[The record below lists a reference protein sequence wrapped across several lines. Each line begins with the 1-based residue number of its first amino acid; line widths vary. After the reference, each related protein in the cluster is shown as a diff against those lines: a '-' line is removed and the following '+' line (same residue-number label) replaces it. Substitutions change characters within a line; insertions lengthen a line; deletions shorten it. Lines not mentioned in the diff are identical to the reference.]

1 MNTEID
7 ALAAVNEA
15 LDRLDHSLLSEKMAL
30 RVVAFECPNVMVF
43 VFNPSVA
50 EMIDLLLRLLFSDH
64 LATGFR
70 QLPRSVF
77 RRREGWCDHQPS
89 LLQILL
95 APPLRFRQ
103 WNSDFENPRIVP
115 THHHYN

>member
-1 MNTEID
+1 MNTEIN

-15 LDRLDHSLLSEKMAL
+15 LDRFDHSLFSEKMAL

-64 LATGFR
+64 LATGLR
-70 QLPRSVF
+70 QLPRSIF
-77 RRREGWCDHQPS
+77 RWRTGRCDHQPS
-89 LLQILL
+89 LLQILIT
-95 APPLRFRQ
+95 PLL
-103 WNSDFENPRIVP
+103 
-115 THHHYN
+115 